1 MSNYIR
7 RFEDASLAVGST
19 TPYLYN
25 YRYDQLNRLTGQDA
39 YTGLNSSSNTWT
51 LTATDYLKERVSY
64 DPNGNIVRY
73 LRNSPFGSNVA
84 MDSLTYTYYPG
95 SNKLKHIRDVVP
107 STNWAPKYN
116 MADDLNGQTDASNYF
131 YDAIGNLTYDE
142 TQRIH
147 VMKWSVYGKL
157 KEQTR
162 NSGWGPR
169 AQTQRYTYDAQGN
182 RIGTRIMHDGK
193 AIYTWYVRDAQG
205 NILSVYSTTGTQSN
219 IADMTL
225 AQTERHIYGSNRLG
239 VVTSTGVDI
248 DRSNA
253 GPALL
258 VTPERMVFGRGIRQ
272 YELSNHLG
280 NVLSTISDKKIGVPY
295 ASNSSLIEYYKPDI
309 ITASEYYPFGMISRT
324 HTRSSFAVHKF
335 GFNGKEN
342 DNLLKG
348 IGAQQDYGM
357 RVYDPRLGKFLS
369 VDPLSK
375 SYPWNSPYSY
385 AEGDPINY
393 IDLDGMEQPRQTA
406 QAAPKPVL
414 PRLAQPRELS
424 KLEVDRNGNI
434 INPTQLVGN
443 GPINSGAYAPQAHL
457 VSQKELKD
465 LIPPNAGATIN
476 PDGISMTVH
485 GPNGSWQVSL
495 LKSEKPKET
504 PTWVDRAVLR
514 MSESKIPLIKSAAS
528 ASINDFNSEQGNSNN
543 EQLIYRAGGFTDLN
557 FTPRPGKDDGT
568 GAKSGLSAF
577 TDPLKATQGIGGK
590 VQVISAKAL
599 EDMGFILNITNDGHV
614 GIRPRTQVELKD
626 WASSRQSTS
635 EGVHPYTT
643 MAKAARIGE
652 IKVSAPIK

>member
-142 TQRIH
+142 TERVH

-162 NSGWGPR
+162 TTGWGPR

-248 DRSNA
+248 DRANA

-258 VTPERMVFGRGIRQ
+258 GTPERTVFGRGIRQ

-295 ASNSSLIEYYKPDI
+295 VSNSSLIEYYKPDI

-348 IGAQQDYGM
+348 IGGQQDYGM
-357 RVYDPRLGKFLS
+357 RVYDPRLARFLS
-369 VDPLSK
+369 L
-375 SYPWNSPYSY
+375 
-385 AEGDPINY
+385 DPISSDFPFYTPYQFAGNKPIWA
-393 IDLDGMEQPRQTA
+393 IDLDGMEEWMQT
-406 QAAPKPVL
+406 QANL
-414 PRLAQPRELS
+414 
-424 KLEVDRNGNI
+424 
-434 INPTQLVGN
+434 
-443 GPINSGAYAPQAHL
+443 
-457 VSQKELKD
+457 QK
-465 LIPPNAGATIN
+465 
-476 PDGISMTVH
+476 
-485 GPNGSWQVSL
+485 Q
-495 LKSEKPKET
+495 
-504 PTWVDRAVLR
+504 RAVLQMKSLTTPR
-514 MSESKIPLIKSAAS
+514 APATVSAYNPGDKTFAQRWRDSKNFFAKLLYSPANGLYTLPQQLTADIRKADYITN
-528 ASINDFNSEQGNSNN
+528 IGGNSYPARGIFGEKQRVENFNN
-543 EQLIYRAGGFTDLN
+543 GATLFV
-557 FTPRPGKDDGT
+557 PGT
-568 GAKSGLSAF
+568 GEGQALKTFAF
-577 TDPLKATQGIGGK
+577 ADDLFNW
-590 VQVISAKAL
+590 V
-599 EDMGFILNITNDGHV
+599 LNLG
-614 GIRPRTQVELKD
+614 
-626 WASSRQSTS
+626 
-635 EGVHPYTT
+635 
-643 MAKAARIGE
+643 MMF
-652 IKVSAPIK
+652 